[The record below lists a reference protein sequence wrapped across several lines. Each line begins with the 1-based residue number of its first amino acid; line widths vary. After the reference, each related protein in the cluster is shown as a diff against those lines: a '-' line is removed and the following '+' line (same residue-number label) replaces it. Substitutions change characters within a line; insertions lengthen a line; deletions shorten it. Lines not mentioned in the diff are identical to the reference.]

1 MYLPSSSVLIA
12 LVVALSLTEI
22 ISTVVPLPLISPV
35 SSSLSLALTR
45 SFRLSDEPYSTTFLS
60 PWKAAANVG
69 FSLVTLIGSHLYGLP

>member
-1 MYLPSSSVLIA
+1 MLIS

-22 ISTVVPLPLISPV
+22 ISTDVPLPLISPV

-69 FSLVTLIGSHLYGLP
+69 FSLVTFVNFQPEGLL